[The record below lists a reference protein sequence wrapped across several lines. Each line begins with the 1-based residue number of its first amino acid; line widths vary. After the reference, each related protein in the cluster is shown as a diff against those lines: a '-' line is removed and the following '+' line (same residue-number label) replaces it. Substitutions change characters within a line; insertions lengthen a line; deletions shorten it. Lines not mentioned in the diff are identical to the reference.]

1 MLGRKGISLVEAL
14 VAVSISAVIG
24 TAMWALIDNAVDT
37 TNTFSDRQELNE
49 ALRQIQFILMRDTDC
64 AQNMRGPGDTP
75 IQFRANQRAAV
86 DTISSPAQGGQN
98 ILLQSNQD
106 FGRIRIGQITI
117 EESTQNAAI
126 QQQIIYENTTAIR
139 YDVFFAVLTIPAT
152 SRNGRI
158 MNPRQVPLKVFVPS
172 VLQPAGTPPQPQEIR
187 KCYVRN
193 IENQTCGS
201 FGGSFNNVSGTCDMP
216 ACDATTVQDDCP
228 PQTWTCGPRAYF
240 WGYVNDPATGIE
252 GPRCICNQTCTPP
265 APTPY

>member
-1 MLGRKGISLVEAL
+1 MLGSKGISLVEAL

-37 TNTFSDRQELNE
+37 TNTFSDRQEMNE

-64 AQNMRGPGDTP
+64 AENMRGPSDAP
-75 IQFRANQRAAV
+75 IPFRANQRAAV
-86 DTISSPAQGGQN
+86 DSIKSSAPGGGN
-98 ILLQSNQD
+98 ILLQSDQD

-117 EESTQNAAI
+117 EESTDDAAT
-126 QQQIIYENTTAIR
+126 QQQIIYENSTAIR
-139 YDVFFAVLTIPAT
+139 YDVFFATLTIPAT
-152 SRNGRI
+152 SRSGRALRAGQI
-158 MNPRQVPLKVFVPS
+158 PLKVFVPS
-172 VLQPAGTPPQPQEIR
+172 AVQPAGTPPQTQEIR

-201 FGGSFNNVSGTCDMP
+201 FGGSFNNATGTCDMP
-216 ACDATTVQDDCP
+216 TCDAATVQDDCP
-228 PQTWTCGPRAYF
+228 PQTWSCGPRAYF

-265 APTPY
+265 APAPY